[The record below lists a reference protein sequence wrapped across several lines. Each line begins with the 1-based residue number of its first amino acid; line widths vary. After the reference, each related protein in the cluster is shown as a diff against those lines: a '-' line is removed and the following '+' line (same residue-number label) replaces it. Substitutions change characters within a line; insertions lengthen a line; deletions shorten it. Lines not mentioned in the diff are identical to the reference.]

1 MPGRVLAG
9 VFFYPRGGSA
19 QVVRSLAHALP
30 RAGWEVTVVAG
41 SLGAPGDRGHAET
54 FYAGIDVHT
63 VDYTPAAR
71 LPDPLAAP
79 VPFQPSYED
88 RPGSPDRVFAAV
100 GEDAYERLV
109 SVWADALER
118 AGAGRADV
126 LHLHHLTPLHEAAL
140 RAFPGVPLVG
150 ELHGTELAFLRELE
164 HGPPSGWT
172 YAEAWRGR
180 MRRWA
185 QAPSRLVASAADAAA
200 EAGRLLG
207 VDAARILTVP
217 NGIDPELFDRR
228 PPDGAARLAHW
239 RRRLV
244 EDPRGWDESGV
255 PGSVRYTMDDL
266 APFRAGGPVLLYSGR
281 YTAVKRIPL
290 LVRAHARA
298 SRRFSRPAPLVL
310 LGGYPGEWEGEH
322 PLAAVRASGSR
333 DVFLAGWHE
342 HDELPA
348 ALNAADLLVLPSVA
362 DAFGLVLVEA
372 MACGLPVIA
381 CDAHGPRTIVEAGQ
395 TGWLVPPDDED
406 ALVEALVE
414 AVEGEEERHRR
425 GGLAYRRSRERYAW
439 PALARRL
446 AGAYESLAGAADA
459 PSGG

>member
-1 MPGRVLAG
+1 MRVRAG

-19 QVVRSLAHALP
+19 QVVRSLARELP
-30 RAGWEVTVVAG
+30 EAGWEVTIAAG
-41 SLGAPGDRGHAET
+41 SLGAPGEHGHAET
-54 FYAGIDVHT
+54 FYAGLDGHA
-63 VDYTPAAR
+63 VDYTPAAG
-71 LPDPLAAP
+71 LADPLAAP

-100 GEDAYERLV
+100 GDEAYERLV
-109 SVWADALER
+109 AAWAAALDG
-118 AGAGRADV
+118 AGAADADV

-140 RAFPGVPLVG
+140 RAFPDVPVVG

-164 HGPPSGWT
+164 AGAPPGWGH
-172 YAEAWRGR
+172 ADAWRER

-185 QAPSRLVASAADAAA
+185 HASERLVASAPDAAGEA
-200 EAGRLLG
+200 ERLLG
-207 VDAARILTVP
+207 IDPGRVVTVP
-217 NGIDPELFDRR
+217 NGIDPRLFDRR
-228 PPDGAARLAHW
+228 PLDGDARLAHW

-244 EDPRGWDESGV
+244 EEPRGWDETGV
-255 PGSVRYTMDDL
+255 PGSVRYAEDDL

-298 SRRFSRPAPLVL
+298 SERLPRPAPLVL

-322 PLAAVRASGSR
+322 PLAAIRAVGTR

-342 HDELPA
+342 HDELPE

-381 CDAHGPRTIVEAGQ
+381 CDAHGPRTIVDEGE

-406 ALVEALVE
+406 ALARALVE
-414 AVEGEEERHRR
+414 AVEDAEERRRR
-425 GGLAYRRSRERYAW
+425 GALAYERSRERDAW

-446 AGAYESLAGAADA
+446 AAVYESAR
-459 PSGG
+459 GG

>member
-1 MPGRVLAG
+1 MGLM
-9 VFFYPRGGSA
+9 FFPRGGSSHVA
-19 QVVRSLAHALP
+19 RNLATSLP
-30 RAGWEVTVVAG
+30 DVGWDVSIVSG
-41 SLGAPGDRGHAET
+41 SLSRPGGPGDARSFYRGL
-54 FYAGIDVHT
+54 DVHP
-63 VDYTPAAR
+63 VDFTRALDAD
-71 LPDPLAAP
+71 DPLLADP
-79 VPFQPSYED
+79 PLHPSYED
-88 RPGSPDRVFAAV
+88 RADAPDRVFASLPDAV
-100 GEDAYERLV
+100 AEHQTAAWCR
-109 SVWADALER
+109 ALEA
-118 AGAGRADV
+118 AGARDADV

-172 YAEAWRGR
+172 YADAWRGR

-217 NGIDPELFDRR
+217 NGIDPELFDRHAL
-228 PPDGAARLAHW
+228 DGAARLAHW

-255 PGSVRYTMDDL
+255 PGSVRYTEDDL

-348 ALNAADLLVLPSVA
+348 ALNSADLLVLPSVA

-381 CDAHGPRTIVEAGQ
+381 CDAHGPRTIVEAGE

-414 AVEGEEERHRR
+414 AVEGEAERRRR
-425 GGLAYRRSRERYAW
+425 GELAYRRSRERYAW

-446 AGAYESLAGAADA
+446 ARAYESVVDAAG
-459 PSGG
+459 PPPGG